1 MMLFILLCM
10 VGSCIIKHLTTKFTT
25 PFPYS
30 FLLLTYGIF
39 IGILA
44 KYVFLNEEKEIIYTW
59 SHTDPHSMLMIFVP
73 PLIYESSF
81 NIDYH
86 IFKKYLWHFLF
97 LTIPGVIFSTAI
109 TGLVVK
115 SFETSFDWISCFI
128 LGSILSA
135 TDPIAVINILQNLG
149 VSKKL
154 LILIEGES
162 LLNDGTAYTVFVLLK
177 YGVNNTIT
185 FPYIVETFSQLTFGG
200 IVFGIFMGFLF
211 NNIIKR
217 IYDNN
222 IVELSFSIVSC
233 YITFYI
239 SEHLLHLSGILSIV
253 SHGLYISYTGR
264 TGTTPSLRT
273 TLEHLWEFLSYV
285 INNIIFVLAGVII
298 FLNVSYDNI
307 HGSDIG
313 YLFILYIC
321 LNICRII
328 LVSFLYIFFRKIGY
342 GLSKMDAIILSLSGL
357 RGEITLLL
365 SLIVKLEFELSEE
378 IKDKICF
385 YSFGIVILTILVNSS
400 IVKFITN
407 KYISNNKQEELLD
420 EQILHIEDHLSD
432 LSDELIYEMKQNEFF
447 LKANWE
453 KITKQFLTKVNNQ
466 NEDIELQIQND
477 NIENRPVLMESK
489 KIFLQCLKKQYW
501 NLFDRHMIYKDV
513 VVKLIE
519 LIDNVLD
526 SEDLDWSLSIDQY
539 CCTTSSSCFEKFFYK
554 KISKCCFG
562 KCIQIY
568 NIKHH
573 YNIVEAYIMGQREV
587 LTKLSNLI
595 TDNEIFEELEKY
607 SNKSEERGIK
617 FLKQIE
623 TAYPKLV
630 KEIETNQVT
639 YLILKNQE
647 KYLKELFNNGE
658 ISDKLYNKFNN
669 KIHKKEYMLHL

>member
-1 MMLFILLCM
+1 MMLFILLCII
-10 VGSCIIKHLTTKFTT
+10 GSCIIKHLTTKFTT

-30 FLLLTYGIF
+30 FLLLAYGIF

-44 KYVFLNEEKEIIYTW
+44 KYVFLDEEKEIIYTW

-86 IFKKYLWHFLF
+86 IFKKYIWHFLF
-97 LTIPGVIFSTAI
+97 LTIPGVVFTTAI
-109 TGLVVK
+109 TGLVIK
-115 SFETSFDWISCFI
+115 SFEPSFDWISCFI

-135 TDPIAVINILQNLG
+135 TDPIAVINILKNLG

-162 LLNDGTAYTVFVLLK
+162 LLNDGTAYTLFVLLK
-177 YGVNNTIT
+177 YGVQHTIT
-185 FPYIVETFSQLTFGG
+185 LTYVVKTFSQLTFGG
-200 IVFGIFMGFLF
+200 IVFGIVMGFVF
-211 NNIIKR
+211 NMIIKR
-217 IYDNN
+217 IYDDN
-222 IVELSFSIVSC
+222 IVELSLSIVSC

-264 TGTTPSLRT
+264 TGTTPNLRI
-273 TLEHLWEFLSYV
+273 TLEHLWGFLSYV

-298 FLNVSYDNI
+298 LLNVSYDNI
-307 HGSDIG
+307 SGVDIG
-313 YLFILYIC
+313 YLFVLYIS
-321 LNICRII
+321 LNIFRGI
-328 LVSFLYIFFRKIGY
+328 LVGFLYLLFRKIGY
-342 GLSKMDAIILSLSGL
+342 GLSKIDAIILSFSGL

-365 SLIVKLEFELSEE
+365 SLIVKLEFELPEE

-407 KYISNNKQEELLD
+407 KYILNDKQEELLD
-420 EQILHIEDHLSD
+420 EQILHIEDHLSN

-453 KITKQFLTKVNNQ
+453 KITKQFSTNNNNQ
-466 NEDIELQIQND
+466 NEDIELEVQND
-477 NIENRPVLMESK
+477 NTETRPVLMESK

-519 LIDNVLD
+519 LVDNVLD
-526 SEDLDWSLSIDQY
+526 SEDLDWSSSIDQY
-539 CCTTSSSCFEKFFYK
+539 CCTTSSSCYEKFFYK
-554 KISKCCFG
+554 NISKCCFG

-573 YNIVEAYIMGQREV
+573 YNIVEAFIMGQREV
-587 LTKLSNLI
+587 LTKLSDLI
-595 TDNEIFEELEKY
+595 DDNEIFEQLENY
-607 SNKSEERGIK
+607 SNKSEKKGIK
-617 FLKQIE
+617 FMKQIE
-623 TAYPKLV
+623 IKYPKLV

-647 KYLKELFNNGE
+647 KYLKDLFNNGE
-658 ISDKLYNKFNN
+658 ISDKIYDKFND
-669 KIHKKEYMLHL
+669 KIHKKEYMLQL

>member
-1 MMLFILLCM
+1 M

-539 CCTTSSSCFEKFFYK
+539 CCITSSSCFENFFYK

>member
-1 MMLFILLCM
+1 MLFILLCM

-342 GLSKMDAIILSLSGL
+342 GLSKMDTIILSLSGL

-539 CCTTSSSCFEKFFYK
+539 CCITSSSCFENFFYK

>member
-1 MMLFILLCM
+1 MLFILLCM

-44 KYVFLNEEKEIIYTW
+44 KYVFLDEEKEIIYTW

-342 GLSKMDAIILSLSGL
+342 GLSKMDTIILSLSGL

-539 CCTTSSSCFEKFFYK
+539 CCITSSSCFENFFYK

>member
-1 MMLFILLCM
+1 MLFILLCM

-539 CCTTSSSCFEKFFYK
+539 CCITSSSCFENFFYK

>member
-1 MMLFILLCM
+1 MMLFILLCII
-10 VGSCIIKHLTTKFTT
+10 GSCIIKYLTSKYST

-30 FLLLTYGIF
+30 FLLLVYGIL

-44 KYVFLNEEKEIIYTW
+44 KYVFLDEEKEIIYTW

-97 LTIPGVIFSTAI
+97 LTIPGVMFSTVI
-109 TGLVVK
+109 TGLVIK
-115 SFETSFDWISCFI
+115 SFESSFDWISCFI

-135 TDPIAVINILQNLG
+135 TDPIAVINILQNLS

-162 LLNDGTAYTVFVLLK
+162 LLNDGTAYTMFILLK
-177 YGVNNTIT
+177 YGVSHTIT
-185 FPYIVETFSQLTFGG
+185 FPYAVETFSQLTFGG
-200 IVFGIFMGFLF
+200 IVFGIFMGFFF

-217 IYDNN
+217 IYNN
-222 IVELSFSIVSC
+222 DIVELSLSIVSC
-233 YITFYI
+233 YVTFYI

-264 TGTTPSLRT
+264 TGTTPNLRIP
-273 TLEHLWEFLSYV
+273 LEHLWKFLSYV

-298 FLNVSYDNI
+298 LLNVSYEKI
-307 HGSDIG
+307 SGMDIG
-313 YLFILYIC
+313 YLFVLYIF

-328 LVSFLYIFFRKIGY
+328 LVVFLYIFFRKIGY
-342 GLSKMDAIILSLSGL
+342 GLSKLDAIILAFSGL

-453 KITKQFLTKVNNQ
+453 KITKQFLTKTNDS
-466 NEDIELQIQND
+466 NEAIELEVQND
-477 NIENRPVLMESK
+477 ITESRPVLMESK

-526 SEDLDWSLSIDQY
+526 TENLDWSLSIDQY
-539 CCTTSSSCFEKFFYK
+539 CYVTSNSCFEKL
-554 KISKCCFG
+554 ISKCRFG
-562 KCIQIY
+562 KCIKIY

-587 LTKLSNLI
+587 LTKLSDLI
-595 TDNEIFEELEKY
+595 NDAEIFEELEKY
-607 SNKSEERGIK
+607 SNKSEERGMK

-623 TAYPKLV
+623 KTYPKLV

-639 YLILKNQE
+639 YLILKNQQ
-647 KYLKELFNNGE
+647 KYLKDLFNNGE
-658 ISDKLYNKFNN
+658 ISDKLFNKFND
-669 KIHKKEYMLHL
+669 KIYKKEYMLHL

>member
-1 MMLFILLCM
+1 MLFILLCI

-407 KYISNNKQEELLD
+407 QNISNNKQEELLD
-420 EQILHIEDHLSD
+420 EQI
-432 LSDELIYEMKQNEFF
+432 
-447 LKANWE
+447 
-453 KITKQFLTKVNNQ
+453 
-466 NEDIELQIQND
+466 
-477 NIENRPVLMESK
+477 
-489 KIFLQCLKKQYW
+489 
-501 NLFDRHMIYKDV
+501 
-513 VVKLIE
+513 
-519 LIDNVLD
+519 
-526 SEDLDWSLSIDQY
+526 
-539 CCTTSSSCFEKFFYK
+539 
-554 KISKCCFG
+554 
-562 KCIQIY
+562 
-568 NIKHH
+568 
-573 YNIVEAYIMGQREV
+573 
-587 LTKLSNLI
+587 
-595 TDNEIFEELEKY
+595 
-607 SNKSEERGIK
+607 
-617 FLKQIE
+617 
-623 TAYPKLV
+623 
-630 KEIETNQVT
+630 
-639 YLILKNQE
+639 
-647 KYLKELFNNGE
+647 
-658 ISDKLYNKFNN
+658 
-669 KIHKKEYMLHL
+669 

>member
-1 MMLFILLCM
+1 MLFILLCM

-162 LLNDGTAYTVFVLLK
+162 LLNDGTAYTLFVLLK

-539 CCTTSSSCFEKFFYK
+539 CCITSSSCFENFFYK

>member
-1 MMLFILLCM
+1 MLFILLCM

-162 LLNDGTAYTVFVLLK
+162 LLNDGTAYTLFVLLK

-342 GLSKMDAIILSLSGL
+342 GLSKMDTIILSLSGL

-539 CCTTSSSCFEKFFYK
+539 CCITSSSCFENFFYK

>member
-1 MMLFILLCM
+1 MLFILLCM

-44 KYVFLNEEKEIIYTW
+44 KYVFLDEEKEIIYTW

-162 LLNDGTAYTVFVLLK
+162 LLNDGTAYTLFVLLK

-342 GLSKMDAIILSLSGL
+342 GLSKMDTIILSLSGL

-539 CCTTSSSCFEKFFYK
+539 CCITSSSCFENFFYK

>member
-307 HGSDIG
+307 NGSDIG

-539 CCTTSSSCFEKFFYK
+539 CCITSSSCFENFFYK

>member
-1 MMLFILLCM
+1 MLFIILCM
-10 VGSCIIKHLTTKFTT
+10 VGSCIIKHMTTKVTT

-30 FLLLTYGIF
+30 FLLLIYGIF
-39 IGILA
+39 IGTLA
-44 KYVFLNEEKEIIYTW
+44 KYVFLNEEKEIIYIW

-86 IFKKYLWHFLF
+86 VFRKYIWHFLF
-97 LTIPGVIFSTAI
+97 LTIPGVIFTTAI
-109 TGLVVK
+109 TGLVIK
-115 SFETSFDWISCFI
+115 SFESSFDWISCFI

-135 TDPIAVINILQNLG
+135 TDPIAVINILKDLG

-162 LLNDGTAYTVFVLLK
+162 LLNDGTSYTLFVLLK
-177 YGVNNTIT
+177 YGVKNTIT
-185 FPYIVETFSQLTFGG
+185 FPYVLETFSQLTFGG
-200 IVFGIFMGFLF
+200 IVFGITMGFIF
-211 NNIIKR
+211 NAIIKR
-217 IYDNN
+217 IYDDH
-222 IVELSFSIVSC
+222 IVEISLSIISC

-264 TGTTPSLRT
+264 TSTTPNLRI
-273 TLEHLWEFLSYV
+273 TLEHLWEFLSHI

-298 FLNVSYDNI
+298 FLNVSYGNLSKD
-307 HGSDIG
+307 DVG

-321 LNICRII
+321 LNLFRSI
-328 LVSFLYIFFRKIGY
+328 LVGFLYLLFRKIGY
-342 GLSKMDAIILSLSGL
+342 RLSKIDAVILSFSGL

-385 YSFGIVILTILVNSS
+385 YSFGIVILTILINSF

-407 KYISNNKQEELLD
+407 KYILSDKQEELLD
-420 EQILHIEDHLSD
+420 EQILHIEDHLSN

-447 LKANWE
+447 VKANWE
-453 KITKQFLTKVNNQ
+453 NITQEFLVNNNQ
-466 NEDIELQIQND
+466 SNEIELRVQND
-477 NIENRPVLMESK
+477 ETSSQHVLIESK

-519 LIDNVLD
+519 LVDNVLD
-526 SEDLDWSLSIDQY
+526 TEDLDWSSSIDQY
-539 CCTTSSSCFEKFFYK
+539 CCTNSNSCYQKFFYK
-554 KISKCCFG
+554 NISKCCFRKG
-562 KCIQIY
+562 KCLQNN

-573 YNIVEAYIMGQREV
+573 YNIVEAFIMGQREV
-587 LTKLSNLI
+587 LTKLSDLI
-595 TDNEIFEELEKY
+595 NDNEIFEQLEIC
-607 SNKSEERGIK
+607 SNKSEEKGIK
-617 FLKQIE
+617 FMKDIE
-623 TAYPKLV
+623 TKFPILV
-630 KEIETNQVT
+630 QDIETHQVT

-658 ISDKLYNKFNN
+658 ISDKLYDKFIN

>member
-1 MMLFILLCM
+1 MLFILLCM

-307 HGSDIG
+307 NGSDIG

-539 CCTTSSSCFEKFFYK
+539 CCITSSSCFENFFYK

>member
-1 MMLFILLCM
+1 MMLFILLCII
-10 VGSCIIKHLTTKFTT
+10 GSCIIKYLTSKYST

-30 FLLLTYGIF
+30 FLLLVYGIL

-44 KYVFLNEEKEIIYTW
+44 KYVFLDEEKEIIYTW

-97 LTIPGVIFSTAI
+97 LTIPGVMFSTVI
-109 TGLVVK
+109 TGLVIK
-115 SFETSFDWISCFI
+115 SFESSFDWISCFI

-135 TDPIAVINILQNLG
+135 TDPIAVINILQNLS

-162 LLNDGTAYTVFVLLK
+162 LLNDGTAYTMFILLK
-177 YGVNNTIT
+177 YGVSHTIT
-185 FPYIVETFSQLTFGG
+185 FPYAVETFSQLTFGG
-200 IVFGIFMGFLF
+200 IVFGIFMGFFF

-217 IYDNN
+217 IYNN
-222 IVELSFSIVSC
+222 DIVELSLSIVSC
-233 YITFYI
+233 YVTFYI

-264 TGTTPSLRT
+264 TGTTPNLRIP
-273 TLEHLWEFLSYV
+273 LEHLWKFLSYV

-298 FLNVSYDNI
+298 LLNVSYEKI
-307 HGSDIG
+307 SGMDIG
-313 YLFILYIC
+313 YLFVLYIF

-328 LVSFLYIFFRKIGY
+328 LVVFLYIFFRKIGY
-342 GLSKMDAIILSLSGL
+342 GLSKLDAIILAFSGL

-453 KITKQFLTKVNNQ
+453 KITKQFLTKTNDS
-466 NEDIELQIQND
+466 NEAIELEVQND
-477 NIENRPVLMESK
+477 ITESRPVLMESK

-526 SEDLDWSLSIDQY
+526 TENLDWSLSIDQY
-539 CCTTSSSCFEKFFYK
+539 CYVTSNSCFEKL
-554 KISKCCFG
+554 ISKCRFG
-562 KCIQIY
+562 KCIKIY

-587 LTKLSNLI
+587 LTKLSDLI
-595 TDNEIFEELEKY
+595 NDAEIFEELEKY
-607 SNKSEERGIK
+607 SNKSEERGMK

-623 TAYPKLV
+623 KTYPKLV

-639 YLILKNQE
+639 YLILKNQQ
-647 KYLKELFNNGE
+647 KYLKDLFNNGE
-658 ISDKLYNKFNN
+658 ISDKLFNKFND
-669 KIHKKEYMLHL
+669 KIYKKEYMLYVSK